1 MDLIKTVNQNTGI
14 NTDKYFKNTLFR
26 SDALLVGLNCLE
38 PGQTQAAHSHPDQDK
53 FYYVV
58 EGEGHFLLGD
68 ERERAVAGDVIW
80 APAGLRHG
88 VENQGNKRLTI
99 LMGIAPAP

>member
-1 MDLIKTVNQNTGI
+1 MDLIKSVDQNIGVNP
-14 NTDKYFKNTLFR
+14 DKYFKDTLFR
-26 SDALLVGLNCLE
+26 SDALLLGINCLE
-38 PGQTQAAHSHPDQDK
+38 PGQIQAAHSHQDQDK

-68 ERERAVAGDVIW
+68 ELQLAAAGDVIW

-88 VENQGNKRLTI
+88 VENQGKKRLTI
-99 LMGIAPAP
+99 LIGIAPSP